1 MPFNPSSKCLT
12 ITRGNIQYLML
23 WVQPMKKENG
33 WRKVFYLTQKIILI
47 YCVNISSKII
57 FLCTGSCLVKTY
69 KNLQNHAGSFTYH
82 PLTFCCHQGKKGG
95 GDSNQFSQIVKL
107 MFYSYSH
114 TFMNIV
120 ILLSTWETNVR
131 YHFHQ
136 HSMQTASSWKGQL
149 WALCFSP
156 NVYIKVIFACIF

>member
-1 MPFNPSSKCLT
+1 MALRRCMPFNPSSKCLT

-82 PLTFCCHQGKKGG
+82 PLTFCCHQGKKKGG

-107 MFYSYSH
+107 MFYSYSQ
-114 TFMNIV
+114 TFMNLGNKCALPFPLAQHANSQ
-120 ILLSTWETNVR
+120 LLERSAVGPLFFT
-131 YHFHQ
+131 
-136 HSMQTASSWKGQL
+136 
-149 WALCFSP
+149 
-156 NVYIKVIFACIF
+156 